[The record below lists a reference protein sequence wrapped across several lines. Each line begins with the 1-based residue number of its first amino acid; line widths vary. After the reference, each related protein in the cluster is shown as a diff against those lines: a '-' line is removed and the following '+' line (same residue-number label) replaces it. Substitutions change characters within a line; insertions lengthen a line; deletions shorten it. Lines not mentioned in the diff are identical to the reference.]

1 MNSPELDSPK
11 SIPESPT
18 AQRSKE
24 RWSLTQEAFDR
35 LLGSLSVDRDEAGAR
50 YEIIRRKL
58 VRFFECRSVENSE
71 DHADETI
78 NRVARR
84 IYEGQRVDNVTG
96 YSYGVARLVLME
108 VIKERER
115 APIGLDEAPGVL
127 RQDVVDETDSEP
139 RVKCFDE
146 CLESLP
152 PESRQLI
159 IDYYQEERRAKI
171 ELRQQL
177 ADQLR
182 IPVNALRIRA
192 HRIRMSLERCI
203 STCMQAPA
211 DV

>member
-1 MNSPELDSPK
+1 MNSPEFDSPK
-11 SIPESPT
+11 SISDSSTP
-18 AQRSKE
+18 QRSKE
-24 RWSLTQEAFDR
+24 RWSLNQEAFDR
-35 LLGSLSVDRDEAGAR
+35 LLRSLSVDRDEAGAR

-58 VRFFECRSVENSE
+58 VRFFECRSVEDSE

-84 IYEGQRVDNVTG
+84 IYEGQQIDNVTG

-115 APIGLDEAPGVL
+115 APIGLDEAPGVFQ
-127 RQDVVDETDSEP
+127 RKSVDETDSEP
-139 RVKCFDE
+139 RMKCFDE

-203 STCMQAPA
+203 TTCMQAPA

>member
-1 MNSPELDSPK
+1 
-11 SIPESPT
+11 
-18 AQRSKE
+18 
-24 RWSLTQEAFDR
+24 
-35 LLGSLSVDRDEAGAR
+35 
-50 YEIIRRKL
+50 
-58 VRFFECRSVENSE
+58 
-71 DHADETI
+71 
-78 NRVARR
+78 
-84 IYEGQRVDNVTG
+84 
-96 YSYGVARLVLME
+96 
-108 VIKERER
+108 
-115 APIGLDEAPGVL
+115 LDEAPGVL
-127 RQDVVDETDSEP
+127 RQKVVDATDSEP
-139 RVKCFDE
+139 RMKCFDE

>member
-18 AQRSKE
+18 TLRSKE

-35 LLGSLSVDRDEAGAR
+35 LLGSLSADRDEAGAR

-58 VRFFECRSVENSE
+58 VRFFECRLVEDSE
-71 DHADETI
+71 DLADETI

-84 IYEGQRVDNVTG
+84 IYEGQRVDNLTG

-115 APIGLDEAPGVL
+115 APIGLDEAPDVL
-127 RQDVVDETDSEP
+127 QQKVVDETDSEP
-139 RVKCFDE
+139 RLKCFDE

-203 STCMQAPA
+203 TACMQATA